1 MIPIL
6 SIFKFL
12 ALPFGIWGV
21 IRLRNSCKRNP
32 QNEALCSFYKFF
44 LYFVIVFSFF
54 VIQPLIHL
62 IFKENSLVII
72 QAIYCAVFF
81 LFFFLFAYL
90 IKVIL
95 LFTYLKKIRQYL
107 FWAVVSLSIVLL
119 IWNIIS
125 FKPASMVSYQMGNLV
140 FVRWIPTLSPPIV
153 IYFLLGLTSIFLVA
167 ACLLFFLKGFSLDNP
182 YLKRRSLFLGVSML
196 FLLVAAAGFLTLGE
210 ILELSFW
217 SDLLHGLGTF
227 CCVLFLLFSIYYKE
241 SEIAKIE

>member
-1 MIPIL
+1 MIPLL
-6 SIFKFL
+6 SIFKFC
-12 ALPFGIWGV
+12 ALPFGIWGI
-21 IRLRNSCKRNP
+21 IRLRNSCKKNP
-32 QNEALCSFYKFF
+32 QNEAFCSFYKFF
-44 LYFVIVFSFF
+44 LYFVVVFSFF

-72 QAIYCAVFF
+72 QAIYCVVFF

-95 LFTYLKKIRQYL
+95 LLTYFKKIRQYL
-107 FWAVVSLSIVLL
+107 FWTVVFLSIALL

-125 FKPASMVSYQMGNLV
+125 FKPASMASYQMGNLV

-153 IYFLLGLTSIFLVA
+153 IHFLFGLTSIFLVP

-196 FLLVAAAGFLTLGE
+196 FLLVAASGFLTLGG

-217 SDLLHGLGTF
+217 PDLLHGLGTF
-227 CCVLFLLFSIYYKE
+227 CCVLFLIFSIYYKE
-241 SEIAKIE
+241 SEIAKIK